1 MFNLISS
8 KILEVKSL
16 FKSNNDEELNLVKNL
31 KEFVIAKEIYDDI
44 DLSDDVG
51 VKNCYI
57 YISRLKLNLIEDLFS
72 TLSISNKKHF
82 NSMIRELGEIQD
94 SLLKHNARLEFS
106 DHDEIKRMND
116 YIRKYST
123 YNR

>member
-1 MFNLISS
+1 MFNFISS
-8 KILEVKSL
+8 KILEVKLL
-16 FKSNNDEELNLVKNL
+16 FKSNNDEELNLDKNL

-44 DLSDDVG
+44 DLNDDIG
-51 VKNCYI
+51 VRNCYI
-57 YISRLKLNLIEDLFS
+57 YVSRLKLRLIEDLFS
-72 TLSISNKKHF
+72 ALSMSNKSHF

-94 SLLKHNARLEFS
+94 SLLKHDAKLEFS